1 MAFLSGIQARV
12 RWRRWLL
19 CLWLFPCFSNAQVLS
34 EPGPTTKPAA
44 VSPSSFLSHFSGI
57 DLIDQSG
64 QVFQASSLANNVV
77 LFSFIFTDCTSA
89 CPLQTRVLSNV
100 LKDLPDDVRARVR
113 FVSVSIDPATDTPE
127 KLQRFAAQMEADQQG
142 WSFLTG
148 DSRQIAELT
157 QRLHLIDEPASGQQ
171 ALPQIHRTSLWLVDQ
186 QGRMLQRYRGDPP
199 DQDRL
204 IRELSQLS
212 RMGAAGSSAF

>member
-1 MAFLSGIQARV
+1 MCF
-12 RWRRWLL
+12 
-19 CLWLFPCFSNAQVLS
+19 WLFPCFSNAQAVS
-34 EPGPTTKPAA
+34 VSTPTPLPA
-44 VSPSSFLSHFSGI
+44 VISPSSFLSHFSGI

-64 QVFQASSLANNVV
+64 QVFRASSLENNVV
-77 LFSFIFTDCTSA
+77 LFSFIFTDCTSV

-100 LKDLPDDVRARVR
+100 LRDLPDDVRARVR

-127 KLQRFAAQMEADQQG
+127 KLRRFASQMEADVEG

-148 DSRQIAELT
+148 DSHQIGMLM

-171 ALPQIHRTSLWLVDQ
+171 SQPQIHRTSLWLVDR